1 MEHISALLLFASAL
15 NANAQVINGSF
26 EVNGGFSLQGW
37 EWTCDEPQGFMDVP
51 SGGGVWSAWKES
63 GHAKGCFPN
72 QLYQRLPDVQFGIP
86 YQLSGWV
93 KCPVGDLAVC
103 IGGSIGFGTI
113 SNGEFALAQLT
124 TSTDPEWAFIT
135 AEHVFN
141 PGVGDTAIV
150 VVNSGFVGGPINPL
164 PAGFDQL
171 TLDIANGLSEEYPL
185 SLSLFLEP
193 LSDRLNV
200 GSTLRMRL
208 LECFD
213 ATGRRLLNQRASG
226 TTEVVDLSALNS
238 GTYML
243 RATTDGGTLTS
254 RFVKR

>member
-1 MEHISALLLFASAL
+1 M
-15 NANAQVINGSF
+15 
-26 EVNGGFSLQGW
+26 
-37 EWTCDEPQGFMDVP
+37 
-51 SGGGVWSAWKES
+51 
-63 GHAKGCFPN
+63 
-72 QLYQRLPDVQFGIP
+72 PDVQFGIP

-103 IGGSIGFGTI
+103 IGGNIGFGTI
-113 SNGEFALAQLT
+113 SNGGFALAQLT

-135 AEHVFN
+135 AEHVFD

-171 TLDIANGLSEEYPL
+171 TLDIANGVGEEYPL

-200 GSTLRMRL
+200 GSTVRMRL